1 MFKRIAAAT
10 LAALLSSAMATPAI
24 AQFQDPISA
33 PAPAPADVIYIGGHI
48 ATPTGWKSALA
59 IAHGTIVA
67 VGSESEM
74 ERHKT
79 PATRIIDLG
88 GKTVLPGLIDMHV
101 HAVDAGLH
109 ARECAFPQGSA
120 APVVIAAVKA
130 CVEAA
135 APGAWVTGGQWDASS
150 LGKVAPH
157 RRLLDA
163 VAPKVPVV
171 LHDISLHSVW
181 VNSAALA
188 AAGITRATP
197 NPAGGV
203 IERDKAGEPTGVLR
217 ENAAI
222 ALLNKVPPPAEADR
236 VAALRFATQ
245 AMLAQG
251 ITAYEE
257 ALMATAN
264 ARAYAALSDA
274 GGLAQHVR
282 ACMWDSDQGLIATR
296 NLYARA
302 ELDMG
307 CVKMI
312 LDGVPTDSHTAA
324 MHDPYADAAAFGDA
338 ARARGSLIIQPATIA
353 DHLTRYDA
361 AGLTVKL
368 HAAGDASVGAALDA
382 IGAARKA
389 NGLYGPH
396 HEIAH
401 ANFVAPADF
410 ARARELGATFEFSP
424 YLWFPSPPVQ
434 DLYRTVGAERMA
446 RFTPVRDA
454 LEAGARV
461 VIGSDWPVVPSM
473 SPWVA
478 METLVTR
485 ETPGG
490 SATSLAPSQ
499 KISVEQALRLMTVNA
514 ANQLGIGDRVG
525 TLEPG
530 RQADLIVID
539 RDIFAIPPREIH
551 QTRVLRTIIKGRE
564 VYTAQP

>member
-1 MFKRIAAAT
+1 MPSRLTACVM
-10 LAALLSSAMATPAI
+10 AALLATTMATPAM
-24 AQFQDPISA
+24 AQFQDAITPAA
-33 PAPAPADVIYIGGHI
+33 PAPAETIYINGHI
-48 ATPTGWKSALA
+48 ATPDGWRTALA
-59 IAHGTIVA
+59 LGKGTILA
-67 VGSESEM
+67 IGNEAQMSAH
-74 ERHKT
+74 RT
-79 PATRIIDLG
+79 AATRVVDLG

-120 APVVIAAVKA
+120 APAVVAAVKA

-135 APGAWVTGGQWDASS
+135 KPGAWVVGGQWDASS

-157 RRLLDA
+157 RRILDA
-163 VAPKVPVV
+163 IAPKVPVV

-181 VNSAALA
+181 ANSAALA
-188 AAGITRATP
+188 AADIDRKTP

-203 IERDKAGEPTGVLR
+203 IERDSKGEPTGILR

-222 ALLNKVPPPAEADR
+222 LLLNKVPSPSDEDR
-236 VAALRFATQ
+236 VAALRQATQ

-264 ARAYAALSDA
+264 ARAYAALADT

-282 ACMWDSDQGLIATR
+282 TCMWDSDQGLITQR
-296 NLYARA
+296 HLYARPG
-302 ELDMG
+302 LDVS
-307 CVKMI
+307 CIKMI
-312 LDGVPTDSHTAA
+312 LDGVPTESHTAA

-338 ARARGSLIIQPATIA
+338 SRAKGSLIIAPEAIKQR
-353 DHLTRYDA
+353 LTRYDA

-368 HAAGDASVGAALDA
+368 HAAGDASVHAALDA
-382 IGAARKA
+382 ITAARKA
-389 NGLYGPH
+389 NGAYGPH

-401 ANFVAPADF
+401 GNFILPADIG
-410 ARARELGATFEFSP
+410 RARDLRATFEFSP
-424 YLWFPSPPVQ
+424 YIWFPSPPVQ
-434 DLYRTVGAERMA
+434 DLYHTVGAERMA
-446 RFTPVRDA
+446 RFTPVREA
-454 LEAGARV
+454 LDAGARV

-478 METLVTR
+478 IETLVTR

-490 SATSLAPSQ
+490 GATSLAPSQ
-499 KISVEQALRLMTVNA
+499 KVSVAEALRMMTVSA
-514 ANQLGIGDRVG
+514 AMQLGVGDKVG

-530 RQADLIVID
+530 RQADFIVID

-551 QTRVLRTIIKGRE
+551 ATKVLLTVIAGKE
-564 VYTAQP
+564 AYLANP

>member
-1 MFKRIAAAT
+1 MHSRLIACAM
-10 LAALLSSAMATPAI
+10 AALLATTMATPAL
-24 AQFQDPISA
+24 AQFQDAITPPT
-33 PAPAPADVIYIGGHI
+33 PAPAETIYINGRI
-48 ATPTGWKSALA
+48 ATPDGWQTAVAIGKGTILA
-59 IAHGTIVA
+59 IGNEAQMNAHRTG
-67 VGSESEM
+67 
-74 ERHKT
+74 
-79 PATRIIDLG
+79 ATRMVDLG

-109 ARECAFPQGSA
+109 ARECGFAQGSA
-120 APVVIAAVKA
+120 ATTVVAAVKT
-130 CVEAA
+130 CVAQA
-135 APGAWVTGGQWDASS
+135 KPGAWVVGGQWDASS

-157 RRLLDA
+157 RRILDA
-163 VAPKVPVV
+163 VAPHVPVV

-188 AAGITRATP
+188 AAGIDRNTQ

-203 IERDKAGEPTGVLR
+203 IERDSKGEPTGVLR

-222 ALLNKVPPPAEADR
+222 MLLNKVPPPGDGDR
-236 VAALRFATQ
+236 VEALRLATQ

-282 ACMWDSDQGLIATR
+282 TCMWDSDQGLIAQR
-296 NLYARA
+296 HLYARPG
-302 ELDMG
+302 LDVS

-338 ARARGSLIIQPATIA
+338 SRARGSLIIAPEAIA
-353 DHLTRYDA
+353 QHLARYDA

-368 HAAGDASVGAALDA
+368 HAAGDASVHAALDA
-382 IGAARKA
+382 IAAARKA
-389 NGLYGPH
+389 NGTYGPH

-401 ANFVAPADF
+401 GNFVLPEDIG
-410 ARARELGATFEFSP
+410 RARDLGATFEFSP
-424 YLWFPSPPVQ
+424 YIWFPSPPVQ
-434 DLYRTVGAERMA
+434 DLYRTVGPQRMA
-446 RFTPVRDA
+446 RFTPVREA
-454 LEAGARV
+454 LDAGARV

-478 METLVTR
+478 IETLVTR

-490 SATSLAPSQ
+490 GATALAPSQ
-499 KISVEQALRLMTVNA
+499 KVSVADALRMMTVSA
-514 ANQLGIGDRVG
+514 AMQLGIGDRVG

-551 QTRVLRTIIKGRE
+551 ATRVLRTVIAGKE
-564 VYTAQP
+564 VYQAKP